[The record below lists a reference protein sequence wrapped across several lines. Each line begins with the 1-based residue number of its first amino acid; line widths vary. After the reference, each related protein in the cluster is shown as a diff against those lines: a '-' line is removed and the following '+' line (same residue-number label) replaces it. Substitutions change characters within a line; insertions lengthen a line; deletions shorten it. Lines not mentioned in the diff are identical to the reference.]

1 MKASIFRLLLVAGA
15 FAPIFLQPALGDDA
29 TTTRAATSSSESTNP
44 GTSGDQSQRRERL
57 KQVLAQ
63 LDLTNAQKDQIK
75 QIRASVTDHKERRQQ
90 ILAILTPDQRTKLRQ
105 LIMQHGNEAQSGTA
119 TSLSPDDN

>member
-63 LDLTNAQKDQIK
+63 LDLTNAQKDPT
-75 QIRASVTDHKERRQQ
+75 RGPSY
-90 ILAILTPDQRTKLRQ
+90 
-105 LIMQHGNEAQSGTA
+105 GS
-119 TSLSPDDN
+119 